1 MKIFRRLS
9 TTALTGIVLFASLLA
24 PAGSAVAAEP
34 SVRVK
39 IEGKVRKI
47 SLERY
52 VLGVVYYEMIPTW
65 PLEALKAQ
73 AVASRT
79 YAMRRMR
86 EARRAGRAW
95 DVTDDVGHQVYDEP
109 AAQSSGV
116 REAVRATRAEGVC
129 DDEGPIEAVFFST
142 CGGKTEDSDVL
153 WGRTVPYLRH
163 VQCNWCAESPNY
175 FWIYEISERE
185 FLKALFR
192 VGVRGKALDGVAIS
206 GRTRSGRMVKVAVD
220 TDRGLFELDGKDL
233 RSAIGETRLK
243 SLALEIDWEAG
254 VVKFLG
260 SGAGHAVGMC
270 QWGARG
276 QALEGRTHREILSS
290 YYLGTKSCKLY

>member
-1 MKIFRRLS
+1 MFL
-9 TTALTGIVLFASLLA
+9 ACLLA
-24 PAGSAVAAEP
+24 PAGSAAAAEP

-39 IEGKVRKI
+39 IDGKVRKI
-47 SLERY
+47 PLERY
-52 VLGVVYYEMIPTW
+52 VLGVVYYEMVPTW

-79 YAMRRMR
+79 YVIRRMR
-86 EARRAGRAW
+86 EARRAGRSW

-109 AAQSSGV
+109 AEKSSGV

-175 FWIYEISERE
+175 FWIYEISERD
-185 FLKALFR
+185 FLKALSR
-192 VGVRGKALDGVAIS
+192 MGVRGKTLDGVAIS
-206 GRTRSGRMVKVAVD
+206 ARTPSGRMVRVAVD
-220 TDRGLFELDGKDL
+220 TEQGLFELAGADL

-243 SLALEIDWEAG
+243 SLALEIQWGAG

-276 QALEGRTHREILSS
+276 QALEGRPYRQILAS